1 MNINNLV
8 SMLNQMG
15 DFFEAMPDRS
25 QAKLDLITHV
35 KKFWEPRMKNSIIEE
50 VNNDIGLS
58 PFVKEALVENIDKI
72 KPQLR

>member
-1 MNINNLV
+1 
-8 SMLNQMG
+8 
-15 DFFEAMPDRS
+15 MPDRK

>member
-1 MNINNLV
+1 MDIKNLV

-15 DFFEAMPDRS
+15 DFFEAMPDKN

-35 KKFWEPRMKNSIIEE
+35 KKFWEPRMKNSIIKEIK
-50 VNNDIGLS
+50 NDIGLS
-58 PFVKEALVENIDKI
+58 PFVKEALIENIDKI

>member
-1 MNINNLV
+1 MDIKNLV

-15 DFFEAMPDRS
+15 DFFEAMPDRN

-35 KKFWEPRMKNSIIEE
+35 KKFWEPRMKNSIIKEIK
-50 VNNDIGLS
+50 NDIGLS
-58 PFVKEALVENIDKI
+58 PFVKEALLENIDKI

>member
-1 MNINNLV
+1 MDIKNLV

-15 DFFEAMPDRS
+15 DFFESMPDKN

-35 KKFWEPRMKNSIIEE
+35 KKFWEPRMKNSIIKEIK
-50 VNNDIGLS
+50 NDIGLS
-58 PFVKEALVENIDKI
+58 PFVKEALLENIDKI

>member
-1 MNINNLV
+1 MDINNLV
-8 SMLNQMG
+8 TMLNQMG
-15 DFFEAMPDRS
+15 DVFEAMPDRK

>member
-1 MNINNLV
+1 MDINNLV

-15 DFFEAMPDRS
+15 DFFESMPDRN

-35 KKFWEPRMKNSIIEE
+35 KKFWEPRMKNSIIKE
-50 VNNDIGLS
+50 VNKDIGLS
-58 PFVKEALVENIDKI
+58 PFVKEALIENVDKI

>member
-1 MNINNLV
+1 MDINNLV
-8 SMLNQMG
+8 TMLNQMG
-15 DFFEAMPDRS
+15 DFFEAMPDRK

-35 KKFWEPRMKNSIIEE
+35 KKFWEPRMKKSIIEE

>member
-1 MNINNLV
+1 MDIKNLV

-15 DFFEAMPDRS
+15 DFFEAMPDKN

-35 KKFWEPRMKNSIIEE
+35 KKFWEPRMKNSIIKEIK
-50 VNNDIGLS
+50 NDIGLS
-58 PFVKEALVENIDKI
+58 PFVKEALLENIDKI